1 MLGEVYSSVGLVLLH
16 DPVTYSDSVCNLC
29 GRKIRSLGQSQ
40 FFELVKAG
48 MTPTLN
54 RVSNASKNEATNAH
68 WQLREKRVL
77 RGGNQKFFGLIAK
90 SLWPQPAG
98 KSKSLAYSFGTKS
111 KIAA

>member
-1 MLGEVYSSVGLVLLH
+1 MLGEVCSSVELVLLH
-16 DPVTYSDSVCNLC
+16 DPATYSDSVCNLC

-54 RVSNASKNEATNAH
+54 RVSNASNEATNAH

-77 RGGNQKFFGLIAK
+77 RGGNHKFFGLIAK
-90 SLWPQPAG
+90 SLWPQPTG

-111 KIAA
+111 KMAA